1 MGNAARC
8 WPIMRKAISIH
19 AEPVV
24 CAISSILSTRK
35 LGTWGRISLV
45 SRRAGDN
52 RGNKMDATLS
62 AATGSAFVD
71 WVVTVCVLC
80 TDAWSHTRTETRAGH
95 TVSLF
100 FIPSFESGS
109 FSLWSWSSCFPDR
122 LAVRELQQF
131 YLYPCTVVV
140 CVRSG
145 SAYVGVRIQNSSL
158 LGKHS

>member
-19 AEPVV
+19 VEPVA
-24 CAISSILSTRK
+24 CAVGSILSTRK
-35 LGTWGRISLV
+35 LGTWGRISLI
-45 SRRAGDN
+45 SRQSGDS
-52 RGNKMDATLS
+52 RGNKKHALLS

-71 WVVTVCVLC
+71 WVVIVCVLC
-80 TDAWSHTRTETRAGH
+80 TDAWTHTRTETRGEH

-100 FIPSFESGS
+100 FTPSFESGS
-109 FSLWSWSSCFPDR
+109 FSLWSWSSCFPER
-122 LAVRELQQF
+122 LAVSELQQF